1 MSDYSYLAEINDF
14 AKSHGYKIQKLSTVD
29 RHNRKGDYH
38 YVELELVVPAK
49 TSRKLEDT
57 IHELETELEKEEVN
71 NNEI

>member
-49 TSRKLEDT
+49 TSRKL
-57 IHELETELEKEEVN
+57 
-71 NNEI
+71 